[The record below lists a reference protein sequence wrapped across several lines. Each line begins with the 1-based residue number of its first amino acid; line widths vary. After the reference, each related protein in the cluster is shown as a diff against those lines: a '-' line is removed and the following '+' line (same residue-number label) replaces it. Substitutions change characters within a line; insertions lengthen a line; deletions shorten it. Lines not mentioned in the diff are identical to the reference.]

1 MWDLDLRIKEQN
13 DSLRINIDAL
23 TKIFSLVSKCSKV
36 GLIVKDSPK
45 IRIIPLKHLFIHSIY
60 YCSLE

>member
-36 GLIVKDSPK
+36 GLIVKDSYRK
-45 IRIIPLKHLFIHSIY
+45 
-60 YCSLE
+60 LE

>member
-36 GLIVKDSPK
+36 GLIVNDSYRK
-45 IRIIPLKHLFIHSIY
+45 
-60 YCSLE
+60 LE